1 MRKSEVIAFYG
12 HPTKVAEA
20 LNISRQAVLQWPD
33 PIPEGAA
40 YKLQVI
46 TAGRLRVDPAA
57 YAPKKQRAG

>member
-46 TAGRLRVDPAA
+46 TAGRLRVNPMDYPS
-57 YAPKKQRAG
+57 KSRAG

>member
-1 MRKSEVIAFYG
+1 MRKSEVIEFYG
-12 HPTKVAEA
+12 HPAKVAEA
-20 LNISRQAVLQWPD
+20 LDISRQAVLQWPD

-57 YAPKKQRAG
+57 YPNKQKRAG